1 MTPFSHYFRLALKIC
16 FSLCAQVPNRQILT
30 RGAFPDSTIE
40 RFTSYLLEG
49 LQMKCETSWISVA
62 LKFSISW
69 SGQRRKV
76 TKTVSIGKPGGY
88 RKSRPFP
95 DATKVIAIVAE
106 KCYQKTCK
114 LTNNQNG
121 MARTIFMLFV
131 CQNLIEICVVS
142 LQLAIFIKI
151 SRKAAH
157 GLLQTKKEE
166 EMLEKLGATGIQLIP
181 HLALRLSSKY
191 HANGS
196 VVEAGVALLANTLLP
211 VWSLNK
217 KGKNDSPTLTWSN
230 DWTE

>member
-1 MTPFSHYFRLALKIC
+1 MLK
-16 FSLCAQVPNRQILT
+16 VPNRQLLT

-40 RFTSYLLEG
+40 RLTSYLLEG

-62 LKFSISW
+62 LKIFQQLKRAKTK
-69 SGQRRKV
+69 SGL
-76 TKTVSIGKPGGY
+76 IGKPGGH

-142 LQLAIFIKI
+142 LQLAILIKI

-157 GLLQTKKEE
+157 ALLQAKK
-166 EMLEKLGATGIQLIP
+166 KKKCWKIW
-181 HLALRLSSKY
+181 LRLTSS
-191 HANGS
+191 
-196 VVEAGVALLANTLLP
+196 
-211 VWSLNK
+211 
-217 KGKNDSPTLTWSN
+217 
-230 DWTE
+230 

>member
-16 FSLCAQVPNRQILT
+16 FSLCAQVPNRQLLP

-40 RFTSYLLEG
+40 RLTSYLLEG
-49 LQMKCETSWISVA
+49 LQIKCETSWISVA
-62 LKFSISW
+62 LKFFQQLKRAKTK
-69 SGQRRKV
+69 SGL
-76 TKTVSIGKPGGY
+76 IGKPGGY

-121 MARTIFMLFV
+121 MTRTIFMLFV
-131 CQNLIEICVVS
+131 CQNLLEICVVS
-142 LQLAIFIKI
+142 LQLAILIKI

-157 GLLQTKKEE
+157 ALLQTKKEE
-166 EMLEKLGATGIQLIP
+166 EMLENLGATDIQLIP
-181 HLALRLSSKY
+181 HFALRLSSKY

-196 VVEAGVALLANTLLP
+196 VVKAGVALLANTLLP
-211 VWSLNK
+211 V
-217 KGKNDSPTLTWSN
+217 
-230 DWTE
+230 